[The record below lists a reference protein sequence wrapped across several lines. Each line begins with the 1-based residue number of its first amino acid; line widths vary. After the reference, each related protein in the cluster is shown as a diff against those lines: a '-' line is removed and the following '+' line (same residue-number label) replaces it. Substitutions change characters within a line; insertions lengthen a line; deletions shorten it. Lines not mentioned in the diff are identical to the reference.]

1 MTIELGKVGGGWEK
15 KKEGRKKKGK
25 GKGKKEKQTL
35 GFSPVFLDGAE
46 YIFYYII
53 FFLRELL
60 KET

>member
-1 MTIELGKVGGGWEK
+1 MGGGWEK